1 MSPAW
6 AMPET
11 GRAAAR
17 RSRDRRRRRPGARSR
32 SLTADGRSRALPWPR
47 APARASPA
55 RRPHAPPPPPPPG
68 LHCLRC
74 PTGCRT
80 RPDRAPNA
88 AAQSPSLLFG
98 PPSTIKRRPDWR
110 RREGALQSERPSGW
124 EPFGRVPAQRARGS
138 QAAARARMTGLA
150 QRNAA
155 GWVEAPRSP
164 SLFFCQRGVALRKAV
179 GRHAGSRRLAGPEA
193 RRSGRRG
200 GRGGGKRPEGG
211 PALGGNR
218 RRVVLGRGRERA
230 GARAKFEIVQN
241 SGVVTVLTAV
251 FWRARPG
258 PGVLRSCRRRGG
270 ESTWRAPRGVFC
282 RAGRLLAADTTGQR
296 KLVRF
301 LSVPGGFG

>member
-17 RSRDRRRRRPGARSR
+17 RSRDRRRRRRPGARSR
-32 SLTADGRSRALPWPR
+32 SQPADGRSRALPSPR
-47 APARASPA
+47 APAHASPA

-98 PPSTIKRRPDWR
+98 APQHNQAPPRLAD
-110 RREGALQSERPSGW
+110 
-124 EPFGRVPAQRARGS
+124 ARGRPPIRGPVVLGAFRAS
-138 QAAARARMTGLA
+138 PSPESARLA
-150 QRNAA
+150 GGSACASDRA
-155 GWVEAPRSP
+155 GWVVAPRSP

-179 GRHAGSRRLAGPEA
+179 GRHAGSRRLAGPDA
-193 RRSGRRG
+193 RMSGRRG

-218 RRVVLGRGRERA
+218 RRVVLGRGRGRA

-270 ESTWRAPRGVFC
+270 ESVWRAPRGVFC
-282 RAGRLLAADTTGQR
+282 RAGRLPSPRG
-296 KLVRF
+296 
-301 LSVPGGFG
+301 